1 MDILKKIN
9 KMRLDRGWSVYKL
22 SVMSGVAQSTLNN
35 MFNRETLPSIPT
47 LTQLCDA
54 FGITVSDFF
63 KDDGFT
69 SSTEDDEILRC
80 YHRLNGSEKE
90 AFMVLLRSI
99 SKK

>member
-9 KMRLDRGWSVYKL
+9 KMRLERKWSVYKL
-22 SVMSGVAQSTLNN
+22 SAMSGVAQSTLNN

-47 LTQLCDA
+47 LQLLCDA
-54 FGITVSDFF
+54 FGITVSEFF
-63 KDDGFT
+63 KEDTLTT
-69 SSTEDDEILRC
+69 SAEDDEILRC

-90 AFMVLLRSI
+90 AFMVLLRSM

>member
-47 LTQLCDA
+47 LQLLCDA

-63 KDDGFT
+63 KEDT
-69 SSTEDDEILRC
+69 SSVSTEDDEILRY
-80 YHRLNGSEKE
+80 YHRLNGAEKE
-90 AFMVLLRSI
+90 AFMVLLRSV

>member
-47 LTQLCDA
+47 LQLLCDA

-63 KDDGFT
+63 KEDI
-69 SSTEDDEILRC
+69 SSASTEDDEILRS
-80 YHRLNGSEKE
+80 YRRLNRSEKD